1 MKLGWSFFV
10 VKHLYLFGIECC
22 SDVEA
27 LDVLLALLMV
37 YRRLPLTEE
46 VWIKVVLIRWI
57 DNNKMICSLITSAT
71 TLYAWNER

>member
-1 MKLGWSFFV
+1 MG
-10 VKHLYLFGIECC
+10 KHLFGIECC

-27 LDVLLALLMV
+27 LDVLLRSADG

-57 DNNKMICSLITSAT
+57 DNNKLICSLITSAT